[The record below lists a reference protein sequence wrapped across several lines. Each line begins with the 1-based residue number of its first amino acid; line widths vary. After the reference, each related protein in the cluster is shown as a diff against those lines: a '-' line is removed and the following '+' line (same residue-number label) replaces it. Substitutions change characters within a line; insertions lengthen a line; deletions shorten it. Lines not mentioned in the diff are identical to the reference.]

1 MKTKAKRWVELA
13 DRLEEINEE
22 LDALYEEMVEIE
34 DALYDLD
41 NEGGDALQREVYRI
55 MEARYMEAR

>member
-13 DRLEEINEE
+13 DRLEDIENELEALHEEI
-22 LDALYEEMVEIE
+22 AEIE

-41 NEGGDALQREVYRI
+41 NEGGDALQCEVSRI
-55 MEARYMEAR
+55 MAAR

>member
-22 LDALYEEMVEIE
+22 LERLEAERLYVEDE
-34 DALYDLD
+34 LYDLD
-41 NEGGDALQREVYRI
+41 NEGGDVMRREAHRI
-55 MEARYMEAR
+55 MEAW

>member
-13 DRLEEINEE
+13 NRREDIENELE
-22 LDALYEEMVEIE
+22 ALHEEMAEIE

-41 NEGGDALQREVYRI
+41 NEGGDVMRREAHRI
-55 MEARYMEAR
+55 MEAW

>member
-13 DRLEEINEE
+13 DRLEDIENELE
-22 LDALYEEMVEIE
+22 ALQEEMAEIE

-41 NEGGDALQREVYRI
+41 NEGGDALQREVHRI
-55 MEARYMEAR
+55 MEAR

>member
-1 MKTKAKRWVELA
+1 MKTKAKRWAELA

-22 LDALYEEMVEIE
+22 LERLEAEKLQVE

-41 NEGGDALQREVYRI
+41 NEGGDALQREIHRI
-55 MEARYMEAR
+55 MEAR